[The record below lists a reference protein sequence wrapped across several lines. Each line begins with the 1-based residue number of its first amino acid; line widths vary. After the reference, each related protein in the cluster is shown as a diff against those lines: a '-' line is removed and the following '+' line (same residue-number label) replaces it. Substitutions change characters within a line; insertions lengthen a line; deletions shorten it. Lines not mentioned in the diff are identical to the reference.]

1 MAASALGALKAQ
13 HPNNNEWLALA
24 PAIMDPIRER
34 RSAALQAYLIG
45 QRDMAGHLIYGD
57 VNGLFEHFLIDVQMS
72 SCEVST
78 RVVQA
83 YIAVQIFVER
93 CLMNLEAPAVVVD
106 LAKDDT
112 WNQWQWMKR
121 YRIWQANREVFLYP
135 ENRLVESQR
144 PNRTEIYKKLEQD
157 VHQNESTSDYLETVA
172 LNYIDRLD
180 GVAHLFVT
188 GTCQDPV
195 TGAIHVVARN
205 VADPPTFYLRTLA
218 DGAWTGWV
226 QIPLDI
232 KAHQVV
238 PALYR
243 NRLCLFWLDVKVSN
257 EPQQQLPPAQAS
269 TSSPS
274 QEVARYVTL
283 GVHFSIFRNG
293 NWAPTQAAKG
303 KLFDK
308 PLLDSSSVSDVKTV
322 EALYTLKVQ
331 APAPAP
337 GFGGSLFVDVFRL
350 GDYVVVEIKFPPFF
364 DIVFPVDTQP
374 NSAVHIGR
382 AVFDGR
388 FSDLELRNL
397 DIAVNSTKFG
407 LLSYAQR
414 IYGPDTQPLLL
425 LPGNQADPD
434 LFGEPGL
441 VPQAGALATQPA
453 NPNQGSNQTLPLNFT
468 STGALEQN
476 VGPLLNAAPLPFR
489 VVGPASDLN
498 FDPASYFFIQDNRR
512 CYYVESQKLYW
523 TGSAW
528 SPVVPSNPGGVPFE
542 VRYVFHRFYH
552 PFTRLFWHQLGSGGF
567 PLLYDRNLQ
576 LNPDQI
582 DPSGADVFG
591 FQSGYQP
598 VLSRVR
604 WDRDDVTGQDRE
616 FLDFTRSAS
625 FSVYNWELFFHTP
638 LYIAELLSQNQKFED
653 ALTWFHYIFDP
664 TRPGTDPAPK
674 RFWIPKPLYDLTS
687 ADILA
692 KRINNLLLAVNQG
705 DPTAVAEVASWRK
718 DPFNPFLLT
727 DQRPVAYMKRTSC
740 RTSTT

>member
-1 MAASALGALKAQ
+1 
-13 HPNNNEWLALA
+13 
-24 PAIMDPIRER
+24 
-34 RSAALQAYLIG
+34 
-45 QRDMAGHLIYGD
+45 
-57 VNGLFEHFLIDVQMS
+57 
-72 SCEVST
+72 
-78 RVVQA
+78 
-83 YIAVQIFVER
+83 
-93 CLMNLEAPAVVVD
+93 MNLEAPAVVVD

-135 ENRLVESQR
+135 ENRLVELQR

-407 LLSYAQR
+407 LFSYAQR
-414 IYGPDTQPLLL
+414 IYGQQSNPAAELHFDRRPRT
-425 LPGNQADPD
+425 
-434 LFGEPGL
+434 EC
-441 VPQAGALATQPA
+441 GA
-453 NPNQGSNQTLPLNFT
+453 
-468 STGALEQN
+468 
-476 VGPLLNAAPLPFR
+476 AAQR
-489 VVGPASDLN
+489 SAAVGPASDLN
-498 FDPASYFFIQDNRR
+498 FDPASYFFFQDNRR

-727 DQRPVAYMKRTSC
+727 DQRPVAYMKRTVMSYLDNLIAWADNLFATNSREALSEATLLYVIAAEILGPPAAIAPPQHADNSYRPAGTEGGFLREC
-740 RTSTT
+740 PRRY